1 VSMGGVSL
9 PLHSLELLPDESG
22 QDAVR
27 RDWEALRDA
36 GLPTQLD
43 HRSPTNAPHLTVVAS
58 PVIGP
63 VMESLALQRLGPLL
77 PLRVRSSGLILFGGR
92 RVTVARAV
100 DVGEELLR
108 AVVALRGAIDDLS
121 HRGWL
126 PHVTLARGL
135 QREHV
140 QLAVDVLGYDDVE
153 LNLAALRHWD
163 PETRSVK
170 VLAGKRG

>member
-1 VSMGGVSL
+1 MSMGGVSV
-9 PLHSLELLPDESG
+9 PFHSLELLPDAAG

-27 RDWEALRDA
+27 RDWQALRDI

-63 VMESLALQRLGPLL
+63 EMESLALRQLGPLL
-77 PLRVRSSGLILFGGR
+77 PLRVRASGLILFGGR

-108 AVVALRGAIDDLS
+108 AVVALRGTIDDLS

-135 QREHV
+135 PREHV
-140 QLAVDVLGYDDVE
+140 QRAVDVLGYDDVE
-153 LNLAALRHWD
+153 LNLATLRHWN
-163 PETRSVK
+163 PETRSVT
-170 VLAGKRG
+170 VLVGQRG